1 MSAVKRGGILPES
14 PHLKKGEKSRCGG
27 PADTTEWQRG
37 CLDEAV
43 TRLAARVGEATLN
56 KLTEAATRKGWL
68 PEWHL
73 LLASSEFFVEQSARQ
88 SDWLLAQID
97 TGALL
102 QERRWDATHWDTVL
116 GSMLGERPTEAD
128 VLSVLRRLRHQQML
142 RVLWR
147 ETARCAPTEVS

>member
-1 MSAVKRGGILPES
+1 M
-14 PHLKKGEKSRCGG
+14 
-27 PADTTEWQRG
+27 
-37 CLDEAV
+37 
-43 TRLAARVGEATLN
+43 
-56 KLTEAATRKGWL
+56 
-68 PEWHL
+68 
-73 LLASSEFFVEQSARQ
+73 ASSEFFVEQSARQ